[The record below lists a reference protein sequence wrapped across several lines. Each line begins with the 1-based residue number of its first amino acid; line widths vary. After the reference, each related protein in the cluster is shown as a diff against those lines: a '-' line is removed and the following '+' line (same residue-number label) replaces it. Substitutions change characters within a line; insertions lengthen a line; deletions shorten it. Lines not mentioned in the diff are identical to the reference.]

1 MGGDSEPIGNS
12 AEGSQGQ
19 NKSMQSDITK
29 IASRIKL
36 AAMNTGAWRATRLH
50 KKETA
55 KVNDDHHTGDAAKV
69 HVRLTNSETL
79 RAINCLTAEAYDAH
93 RKLTLPAAQDG
104 FRLLPVGREFEH
116 SAKMAEYGA
125 KHRALVAQFLGEYDA
140 EKASAPVR
148 LNGLYDAKQWPDRS
162 IIAEKFLFSSRYLAC
177 PTDGSWAD
185 WITESARAAEDELRE
200 RLTDCLQRIAE
211 NCAKEKPKIYDTLFS
226 NLGEL
231 LTLVPDFNFA
241 DNVTVYAASIEAKQL
256 AALDAETIREN
267 KAARRDAAKRANSIL
282 SALGA
287 Q

>member
-1 MGGDSEPIGNS
+1 
-12 AEGSQGQ
+12 
-19 NKSMQSDITK
+19 MQQDITK
-29 IASRIKL
+29 IAARIKL
-36 AAMNTGAWRATRLH
+36 AALSTGAWRATRLH

-116 SAKMAEYGA
+116 SAKMGEFAA
-125 KHRALVAQFLGEYDA
+125 KHRALVAQFLGEYDE
-140 EKASAPVR
+140 EKRTAPAR
-148 LNGLYDAKQWPDRS
+148 LNGLYDAKFWPAREV
-162 IIAEKFLFSSRYLAC
+162 IAGRFLFASRYLAC

-185 WITESARAAEDELRE
+185 WITESTRAAEDELRE

-226 NLGEL
+226 NLAEL
-231 LTLVPDFNFA
+231 LPLVPDFNFGES
-241 DNVTVYAASIEAKQL
+241 AAVAQAAEQAKQL
-256 AALDAETIREN
+256 ATLDADTIRES
-267 KAARRDAAKRANSIL
+267 KSARRDAAQRATSIL
-282 SALGA
+282 AALGA

>member
-1 MGGDSEPIGNS
+1 
-12 AEGSQGQ
+12 
-19 NKSMQSDITK
+19 MQADITK

-36 AAMNTGAWRATRLH
+36 TALNTGAWRATRLNR
-50 KKETA
+50 KETD
-55 KVNDDHHTGDAAKV
+55 KVNADHHTGDAAKV

-116 SAKMAEYGA
+116 SAKMQEFGA
-125 KHRALVAQFLGEYDA
+125 KHRALVAKFLGEYDD
-140 EKASAPVR
+140 EKRTAPVR
-148 LNGLYDAKQWPDRS
+148 LNGLYDARQWPDRS
-162 IIAEKFLFSSRYLAC
+162 VIGGKFLFTSRYMAC

-211 NCAKEKPKIYDTLFS
+211 NCAKEKPKIYDSLFS
-226 NLGEL
+226 NLAEL
-231 LTLVPDFNFA
+231 LPLVPDFNFGESVA
-241 DNVTVYAASIEAKQL
+241 VAQAAQQAAELAK
-256 AALDAETIREN
+256 LDADMIRES
-267 KAARRDAAKRANSIL
+267 KSARRDAANRATSIL
-282 SALGA
+282 AALGA

>member
-1 MGGDSEPIGNS
+1 
-12 AEGSQGQ
+12 
-19 NKSMQSDITK
+19 MQADITK

-36 AAMNTGAWRATRLH
+36 AALNTGAWRATRLH
-50 KKETA
+50 KKETE
-55 KVNDDHHTGDAAKV
+55 KVNADHHTTDAAKV
-69 HVRLTNSETL
+69 HVRLTDSEAL

-116 SAKMAEYGA
+116 AAKMQEYGA
-125 KHRALVAQFLGEYDA
+125 KHRALVAQFLGEYDS

-148 LNGLYDAKQWPDRS
+148 LNGLYDARQWPDRAV
-162 IIAEKFLFSSRYLAC
+162 IAEKFLFTSRYMAC

-211 NCAKEKPKIYDTLFS
+211 NCAKEKPKIYDTMFS
-226 NLGEL
+226 NLAEL
-231 LTLVPDFNFA
+231 LPLVPDFNFGESLA
-241 DNVTVYAASIEAKQL
+241 VAKAAQEAAQL
-256 AALDAETIREN
+256 ATLSADTIRES
-267 KAARRDAAKRANSIL
+267 KSARREAAQRANSIL